1 MNIFIFAC
9 IILAW
14 IMVGLGGLANCKEDR
29 VNGEMIIFFCFIPI
43 IPFLA
48 KIFL

>member
-9 IILAW
+9 FILAW
-14 IMVGLGGLANCKEDR
+14 IMVGLGGWANYKKDR
-29 VNGEMIIFFCFIPI
+29 VNGEMIIFFGFIPF
-43 IPFLA
+43 IPLLA

>member
-1 MNIFIFAC
+1 MNYFIFTAM
-9 IILAW
+9 IIGWLL
-14 IMVGLGGLANCKEDR
+14 IGLGDLANCKEDR
-29 VNGEMIIFFCFIPI
+29 VNGEMIIFFTFIPF

>member
-1 MNIFIFAC
+1 MNIFIFVS
-9 IILAW
+9 IIIGW
-14 IMVGLGGLANCKEDR
+14 VMVGLGGLANCKEDR
-29 VNGEMIIFFCFIPI
+29 VNEEMIIFFCFVPF